1 MSDNDELFD
10 GASDAP
16 RKPAAQAGSFNLA
29 GLFDEEEP
37 QVPNVARPVPQ
48 SEAAAADVTSG
59 APAAEPLNEV
69 QRPKPVRPLRADGSV
84 DVARRSAEPLP
95 AELPPAPPVVPLTR
109 SADAA
114 TAAPAITEPLQ
125 WLKPSDIA
133 EAATP
138 VRAARPET
146 RPSAQSAGRSSLGG
160 LVQSVAGRPV
170 DEPAEDVATVPAP
183 PAPRPSRPIEH
194 VRPQPVIRPVEA
206 SAAPEAPTQRVA
218 AASAETPR
226 SSANE
231 VQWAPRRAS
240 SAPGPGAAA
249 LAAASAQ
256 PVDRAP
262 AAAPVGATASAQ
274 PITRAAATPAQQ
286 PSRLTMTS
294 RDWVVSVISLGITA
308 AAIAGIFALLK

>member
-1 MSDNDELFD
+1 MSEIDELFD
-10 GASDAP
+10 GASDAL
-16 RKPAAQAGSFNLA
+16 RKPAVQAGSFNLA

-48 SEAAAADVTSG
+48 SEAADVTSG

-95 AELPPAPPVVPLTR
+95 AELPSAPPVVPLTR

-133 EAATP
+133 EAAT
-138 VRAARPET
+138 ARSET
-146 RPSAQSAGRSSLGG
+146 RPSAQ
-160 LVQSVAGRPV
+160 
-170 DEPAEDVATVPAP
+170 PAET
-183 PAPRPSRPIEH
+183 S
-194 VRPQPVIRPVEA
+194 
-206 SAAPEAPTQRVA
+206 
-218 AASAETPR
+218 R

-249 LAAASAQ
+249 LAAAPVQ

-262 AAAPVGATASAQ
+262 AV
-274 PITRAAATPAQQ
+274 TPAQQ

-308 AAIAGIFALLK
+308 AAIVGIFALLK

>member
-1 MSDNDELFD
+1 MSENDELFD
-10 GASDAP
+10 GASEAL

-37 QVPNVARPVPQ
+37 QVPNAARPVPQ
-48 SEAAAADVTSG
+48 SEAADVTSG

-84 DVARRSAEPLP
+84 DFARRSAEPLP

-114 TAAPAITEPLQ
+114 TAVPAITEPLQ

-138 VRAARPET
+138 VPAARPET
-146 RPSAQSAGRSSLGG
+146 RPSAQSAGTSSLGG
-160 LVQSVAGRPV
+160 LVQNVAGRPV
-170 DEPAEDVATVPAP
+170 DQPAEDPATVPAP
-183 PAPRPSRPIEH
+183 PAPRSSRPIEH

-206 SAAPEAPTQRVA
+206 GAAPGAPAQRVA

-240 SAPGPGAAA
+240 SAPEPGAAA
-249 LAAASAQ
+249 PAPAR
-256 PVDRAP
+256 PVHRAP

-274 PITRAAATPAQQ
+274 PITRAAATPARQS
-286 PSRLTMTS
+286 SRLTMTS
-294 RDWVVSVISLGITA
+294 RDWVVSIISLGITA